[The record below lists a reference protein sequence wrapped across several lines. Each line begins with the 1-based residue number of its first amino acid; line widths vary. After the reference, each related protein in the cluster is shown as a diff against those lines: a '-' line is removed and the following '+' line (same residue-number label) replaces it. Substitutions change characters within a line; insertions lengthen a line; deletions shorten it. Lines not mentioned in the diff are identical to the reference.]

1 MNSLTSTR
9 RFTVT
14 IITLLSLLGYGYFVF
29 AAPVGGYEPGVELDP
44 DCAPGEINC
53 FVKSLLTTADN
64 GLTVSGSNIQL
75 GGLLTDQTMIETGSN
90 LFAIVNDSSAGF
102 DTTGFLISEFSGFPG
117 TSFARITGGS
127 TIADGN
133 IEMGVV
139 SYGVGVA
146 GRMIYT
152 NNTTGLESGVNIG
165 AGYTQ
170 IHAQNGSGS
179 YFASFDMQSA
189 SIGYQG
195 TGWDNDQMNGIL
207 ISNQGVTARGSDP
220 SSGYNMIWA
229 VYDPMSGNDVRE
241 NAFLYNNG
249 VWQWHAYDSSRDDSL
264 ATSPINFLYTDSA
277 GYLMSAPISL
287 LGGGGSGWSLSG
299 DAGTTAGTNFIGTT
313 DAQDFII
320 KTNSVTA
327 ARFGQIGDVEL
338 GQDYLG
344 FFLKSTSTNIGT
356 MSWGWGGV
364 ASGELATVLGLNNIA
379 DGDISMVWGESNN
392 ATGNKSTAFGYENDV
407 SGYMATVFGRRNNAS
422 GELATAFGR
431 ENFARSYAETTF
443 GYFGTDYTPTAATSA
458 NMADRLLSI
467 GNGDSSTAHNAYTLF
482 KDGSFAYN
490 DDNFQNDNPGTEQ
503 NMFYFNYGNHD
514 GLGAVQTKR
523 AVRLGSALS
532 GEWDVDN
539 IFVGDR
545 SVAIGFAAGPS
556 LNGPIARG
564 AYSIALGTD
573 TVASGTMST
582 AFGVRT
588 DATGSEAT
596 AFGNSNMASGDNS
609 TAFGPAGA
617 IASGL
622 GSIAFGNNA
631 VASGRYTIAFG
642 GLITARSYSE
652 IAYGIQNTLYTPAST
667 TLING
672 ADRLVVI
679 GNGNVIPGDPNEF
692 SDAFTILKSGQ
703 TGIGIDNFEANTNGN
718 IFQVGDGSTNI
729 IGYVDDTTGNWVAVS
744 DEHKK
749 DNITDLSYGLN
760 ELIQL
765 RPTSFNYKRNGEHTI
780 GFIAQQ
786 VLPIVP
792 EAVYGTESEGYG
804 MSYATLTP
812 VIVKAIQEMNLNITQ
827 LSDMTR
833 ENTWRDS
840 LIEWF
845 GTATN
850 GITKL
855 FAGEVHTNTLC
866 VGQTC
871 VTESQLQQLLQNQ
884 NITYTIPTPTDITE
898 ETDNTDPVA
907 DPVNTTDL
915 VDTGDSN
922 QEIPAEEPVVDISDN
937 LETSAPVLDTPT
949 E

>member
-1 MNSLTSTR
+1 MNFHLRKILFLTFS
-9 RFTVT
+9 V
-14 IITLLSLLGYGYFVF
+14 LSILGYGFFVF
-29 AAPVGGYEPGVELDP
+29 AAPPGPGGYNPGETLDP
-44 DCAPGEINC
+44 ECTPGQ
-53 FVKSLLTTADN
+53 LLPEPCIVQLTGGGSVTADN
-64 GLTVSGSNIQL
+64 GLTVTGSNVQL
-75 GGLLTDQTMIETGSN
+75 GGTLLQDTVIDQNGNDFLVTDGDYFFGKVTDISTILPFPLTDPFIGSGYLNTNTGDYFLDGFINNPTGYYFLQMQKNGFTHSMQMTGD
-90 LFAIVNDSSAGF
+90 NDGFEFSSAETDYSTLFKLGSARVQLGYR
-102 DTTGFLISEFSGFPG
+102 DNITNDYLDINMGNDGISFSSESGTYRFP
-117 TSFARITGGS
+117 R
-127 TIADGN
+127 ADG
-133 IEMGVV
+133 
-139 SYGVGVA
+139 
-146 GRMIYT
+146 T
-152 NNTTGLESGVNIG
+152 VNQILSTDG
-165 AGYTQ
+165 AGQ
-170 IHAQNGSGS
+170 ISWVDG
-179 YFASFDMQSA
+179 
-189 SIGYQG
+189 
-195 TGWDNDQMNGIL
+195 
-207 ISNQGVTARGSDP
+207 
-220 SSGYNMIWA
+220 
-229 VYDPMSGNDVRE
+229 
-241 NAFLYNNG
+241 
-249 VWQWHAYDSSRDDSL
+249 
-264 ATSPINFLYTDSA
+264 
-277 GYLMSAPISL
+277 
-287 LGGGGSGWSLSG
+287 GWSLTGNS
-299 DAGTTAGTNFIGTT
+299 GTTVGTNFIGTT
-313 DAQDFII
+313 DAVDFEI
-320 KTNSVTA
+320 KTNGIQIALFGQNGNVAIGGDSVGFGLDFPQATA
-327 ARFGQIGDVEL
+327 ANSFAVGPGSVASNSGPFPLGTYAIGALAQSSNSGSVA
-338 GQDYLG
+338 
-344 FFLKSTSTNIGT
+344 IGT
-356 MSWGWGGV
+356 LS
-364 ASGELATVLGLNNIA
+364 
-379 DGDISMVWGESNN
+379 
-392 ATGNKSTAFGYENDV
+392 
-407 SGYMATVFGRRNNAS
+407 NAS
-422 GELATAFGR
+422 GIGSVALLGSSSGQYALSFGQGATSSATDTITLGRNSQATAANAIAIGSNSNSSFGAR
-431 ENFARSYAETTF
+431 AFGPNSFAIGNDVQTNTCYEIAMGVSTTIDGVSGCGSLFRAE
-443 GYFGTDYTPTAATSA
+443 
-458 NMADRLLSI
+458 RLFSI
-467 GNGDSSTAHNAYTLF
+467 GNGDFATKHNAYTLW

-503 NMFYFNYGNHD
+503 NMFYFNYGNHN

-765 RPTSFNYKRNGEHTI
+765 RPTSFNYKRNG
-780 GFIAQQ
+780 
-786 VLPIVP
+786 
-792 EAVYGTESEGYG
+792 
-804 MSYATLTP
+804 
-812 VIVKAIQEMNLNITQ
+812 
-827 LSDMTR
+827 
-833 ENTWRDS
+833 
-840 LIEWF
+840 
-845 GTATN
+845 
-850 GITKL
+850 
-855 FAGEVHTNTLC
+855 
-866 VGQTC
+866 
-871 VTESQLQQLLQNQ
+871 
-884 NITYTIPTPTDITE
+884 
-898 ETDNTDPVA
+898 
-907 DPVNTTDL
+907 
-915 VDTGDSN
+915 
-922 QEIPAEEPVVDISDN
+922 
-937 LETSAPVLDTPT
+937 
-949 E
+949 